1 MVKYLSLEIKNIKN
15 IKQASLD
22 LPYIPDVYVLAG
34 TNGSGKSTIMNAFAQ
49 VIRNSLQ
56 ELDTTDYDKDSSSV
70 KLSLNGNTD
79 IWVPQDNPDYK
90 WGTNTKR
97 KPKLK
102 EMISGFYEGS
112 IFYGTRFKE
121 WQATSDLQRQNGFE
135 TLLVDASDFVVEK
148 LSHILH
154 GNKEHYKNLKRLK
167 NIDVAKEKGFK
178 GMPYFYSTPKGIIS
192 QYQMS
197 SGECMLISLL
207 HFVYTSFIRKRK
219 TGHATPI
226 ENYLILID
234 EVELALHPSAVH
246 RLYTFAR
253 EELCELYKAIVVF
266 STHSQEVIRK
276 VPARNLF
283 FIENISGKVEVTSP
297 CYPNYAIRELYTN
310 FGHDF
315 VVLVEDNLSRILV
328 ERIFTEENLY
338 KSKLF
343 FVLPIGGW
351 KNVINA
357 YLDMVQRGM
366 VGFSTRLICVIDG
379 DVEKNVREY
388 IEKNKDYKGIPIL
401 FLPIPSIEKYLHRK
415 ILIESDR
422 AFIKEFGDKYLRVKS
437 LSSIVNDF
445 QTKYS
450 NWADEALN
458 KKFYDEIIYEIISNG
473 VKEAAFLENFSED
486 IYERVNFDKFKLNL
500 KQQIPF

>member
-1 MVKYLSLEIKNIKN
+1 MVKYLSLEISNIKN
-15 IKQASLD
+15 IKHASLD

-34 TNGSGKSTIMNAFAQ
+34 INGSGKSTIMNAFAQ
-49 VIRNSLQ
+49 AIRNSLQ
-56 ELDTTDYDKDSSSV
+56 ELDATDYENDSSSV

-79 IWVPQDNPDYK
+79 IWIPQDNLDYK
-90 WGTNTKR
+90 WGTTTKR

-112 IFYGTRFKE
+112 IFYGTRFNE

-148 LSHILH
+148 LSYILH
-154 GNKEHYKNLKRLK
+154 GNIEHYKSLKRLK
-167 NIDVAKEKGFK
+167 NIDVAREKGFK
-178 GMPYFYSTPKGIIS
+178 GMPYFFSTPKGIIS

-219 TGHATPI
+219 SGRATPI

-246 RLYTFAR
+246 RLYKFAK

-266 STHSQEVIRK
+266 STHSQEVIRR

-283 FIENISGKVEVTSP
+283 FIENINGEVEVTSP

-328 ERIFTEENLY
+328 ERIFTEENLN
-338 KSKLF
+338 KSKLCF
-343 FVLPIGGW
+343 ILPIGGW

-357 YLDMVQRGM
+357 YLDMIRRDM
-366 VGFSTRLICVIDG
+366 MGFSTRLICVIDG
-379 DVEKNVREY
+379 DVKEVVEKY
-388 IEKNKDYKGIPIL
+388 IEKNKDYDGIPRL
-401 FLPIPSIEKYLHRK
+401 YLPIPSIEKYLHRK

-422 AFIKEFGDKYLRVKS
+422 VFMKEFGDKYLRVKS

-450 NWADEALN
+450 NWKDEALN
-458 KKFYDEIIYEIISNG
+458 KKFYDEIIYEIMSIG
-473 VKEAAFLENFSED
+473 VNEAAFLENFSED
-486 IYERVNFDKFKLNL
+486 IYKKVNFDTFKHNL
-500 KQQIPF
+500 RQKIPF